1 MLLAVADITLQENS
15 PDNVVSTQ
23 EVFGGKKVVL
33 FGVPG
38 AFTPGCSKI
47 HLPGYV
53 ADFEKFKEKGVDEL
67 VCITVNDAFVCAAW
81 KDAHQAEGKVRVLAD
96 SAAIFTKSL
105 GLEVDLTT
113 ALGNVRSKRYSA
125 YVVDGEIKNL
135 NVEPDGTGLTCSL
148 SPGLLP
154 QL

>member
-1 MLLAVADITLQENS
+1 MIEISFDMIFCA
-15 PDNVVSTQ
+15 
-23 EVFGGKKVVL
+23 
-33 FGVPG
+33 G